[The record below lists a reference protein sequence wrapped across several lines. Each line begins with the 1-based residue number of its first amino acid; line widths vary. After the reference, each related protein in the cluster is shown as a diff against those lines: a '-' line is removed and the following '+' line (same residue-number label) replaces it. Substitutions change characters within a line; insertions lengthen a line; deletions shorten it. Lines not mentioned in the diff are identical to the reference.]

1 MDAEETISKIDQ
13 ARALVQQIRDNT
25 ESPLIERC
33 MQLAEMNLHW
43 AKWCLGGDVEI
54 TPELEASLG

>member
-1 MDAEETISKIDQ
+1 MEETISKIDQ
-13 ARALVQQIRDNT
+13 ARAIVRELRDTTDIPLV
-25 ESPLIERC
+25 ERC

-54 TPELEASLG
+54 MPELEA

>member
-1 MDAEETISKIDQ
+1 MDADETISQIDR
-13 ARALVQQIRDNT
+13 ARALVQGIRDT
-25 ESPLIERC
+25 TDSPLVERC

-54 TPELEASLG
+54 APELDERLA

>member
-1 MDAEETISKIDQ
+1 MGVEETILKIDQ
-13 ARALVQQIRDNT
+13 ARAIVRELRDT
-25 ESPLIERC
+25 IDIPSIERC

-54 TPELEASLG
+54 APELEP

>member
-1 MDAEETISKIDQ
+1 MEETISKIDQ
-13 ARALVQQIRDNT
+13 ARAIVRELRDT
-25 ESPLIERC
+25 TDIPLIERC

-54 TPELEASLG
+54 APELEG

>member
-1 MDAEETISKIDQ
+1 MEETIAKIDQ
-13 ARALVQQIRDNT
+13 ARDIVRELRDT
-25 ESPLIERC
+25 TDSPLIERC

-54 TPELEASLG
+54 MPEMEA

>member
-1 MDAEETISKIDQ
+1 MEETISQIDQ
-13 ARALVQQIRDNT
+13 ARAIVRQIRDTT

-54 TPELEASLG
+54 MPELEK